1 MSENMHLSKNIK
13 LFKYKFLWVLV
24 GDCDLKVRIE
34 KKNALKALKRKKM
47 DFIISRNGEILILIY
62 FKLKRYLKYIKM

>member
-1 MSENMHLSKNIK
+1 
-13 LFKYKFLWVLV
+13 V